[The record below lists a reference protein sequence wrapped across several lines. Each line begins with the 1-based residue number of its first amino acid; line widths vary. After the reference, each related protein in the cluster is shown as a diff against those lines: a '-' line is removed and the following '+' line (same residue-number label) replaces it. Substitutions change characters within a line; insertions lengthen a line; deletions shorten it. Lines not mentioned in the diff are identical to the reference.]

1 MLANEKRIN
10 GGGNAYFP
18 NPDALGAGTDWQKLI
33 FNSAARTSHDISVSG
48 GNDKSTFFGSFGY
61 YNQEGIVMRDISNY
75 KRITARLNSSH
86 KVFLSSQL
94 DKH

>member
-33 FNSAARTSHDISVSG
+33 FNSAAKDIS
-48 GNDKSTFFGSFGY
+48 
-61 YNQEGIVMRDISNY
+61 
-75 KRITARLNSSH
+75 
-86 KVFLSSQL
+86 
-94 DKH
+94 